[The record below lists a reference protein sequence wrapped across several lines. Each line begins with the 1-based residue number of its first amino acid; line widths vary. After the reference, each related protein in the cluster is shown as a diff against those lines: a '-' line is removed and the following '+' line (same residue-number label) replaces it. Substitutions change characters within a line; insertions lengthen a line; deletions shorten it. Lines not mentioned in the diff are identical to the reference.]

1 MGRVFVGGRS
11 REESCSWLLFG
22 LGLTMCGD
30 LEKVGERTDSKKASR
45 VGKGKPV
52 EGESEIQEEGKV

>member
-1 MGRVFVGGRS
+1 
-11 REESCSWLLFG
+11 
-22 LGLTMCGD
+22 MCGN

-52 EGESEIQEEGKV
+52 EGVCEIKEEGKV